1 MAKQKQRTSIWWGY
15 VALAACDGGRGRR
28 QPLGLEAL
36 FVGAT
41 GGDGAVHR
49 SAHNGDGIT
58 RTQTPCVVGR
68 DGEPDRV

>member
-41 GGDGAVHR
+41 GGDG
-49 SAHNGDGIT
+49 DGIT
-58 RTQTPCVVGR
+58 RTQAPCVVGR